1 MKVKENFSFV
11 KGFENI
17 ENYIFDKQMRIL
29 LKLFDVYLNKKISK
43 LLQVDDIDDFANK
56 VTIIK
61 KAN

>member
-1 MKVKENFSFV
+1 
-11 KGFENI
+11 
-17 ENYIFDKQMRIL
+17 MRIL